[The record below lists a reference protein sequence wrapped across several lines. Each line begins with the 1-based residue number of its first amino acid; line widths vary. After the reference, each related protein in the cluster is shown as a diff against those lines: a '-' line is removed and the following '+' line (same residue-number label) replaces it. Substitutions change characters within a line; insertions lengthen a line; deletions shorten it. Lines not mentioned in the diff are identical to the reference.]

1 MVGASRG
8 DPRLPHRGLRTAPAA
23 ANPLALRKG
32 KLVRF
37 SASEIGPFVSQAA
50 AHAFANGHRQG
61 ERWLPAAC
69 RGTSKTGNGS
79 GFADS
84 EQQQTSRSV
93 ALRFVPIVQLAPAVL
108 GGSRSRDL
116 ARRLTGMPQFTGAL
130 VRLNRLR
137 SVDKVA
143 AAIMPAEPTAC
154 CGFRRWTDGPSLAVT
169 RRRANL
175 VS

>member
-50 AHAFANGHRQG
+50 ACFANGHRQG

-93 ALRFVPIVQLAPAVL
+93 ALRFVPIVQLAPAQQCSA
-108 GGSRSRDL
+108 G
-116 ARRLTGMPQFTGAL
+116 
-130 VRLNRLR
+130 
-137 SVDKVA
+137 
-143 AAIMPAEPTAC
+143 
-154 CGFRRWTDGPSLAVT
+154 LAVAT
-169 RRRANL
+169 LLGVSQACRSSRARSS
-175 VS
+175 V